1 MAQPIQHFSRF
12 TDYDTYLFKSGKHF
26 RLFEKLGSHLE
37 TVDGQD
43 GVFFAV
49 WAPNALSVSVIGD
62 FNYWNTQEHP
72 LFPRW
77 DGTGIWEGFIPGVTE
92 GTIYKYSIET
102 IHGERI
108 EKGDPFAFLWEN
120 PPKTA
125 SIVRGL
131 DYVWRD
137 KSWMDKRSEING
149 LNKPISV
156 YEVHLGSWRRNVEE
170 DNRSL
175 TYAELAIELVQYVK
189 EMGFTHIELMPVM
202 EHPFFGS
209 WGYQITGF
217 FAPSSRFGNPQEF
230 MALVD
235 ACHQAGIGIILDWVP
250 SHFPSDGHGLF
261 RFDGTALYEHEDP
274 RKGFHPDWNSYIFNY
289 GRFEVRSFLI
299 SNALFWL
306 EKYHVD
312 GLRVDA
318 VASMLYLDY
327 SRKEGEWIPNHHG
340 GRENLEAIAFLRE
353 LNETIYREFPDVQC
367 IAEESTAWPGVSR
380 PTFAGGLG
388 FGMKWMMGWMHDT
401 LDYFKI
407 DPFYR
412 KFHHHQLTFSIVYA
426 FTENFMLPLSH
437 DEVVHGKG
445 SLLGRMPGDEWQK
458 MANLRTLYTYMYT
471 HPGTKLLFMGGE
483 IGQFQEWNHDS
494 SLHWHL
500 LDQPLHA
507 GLNQL
512 MKELN
517 SLYRTEKSLF
527 ERSFDGPGFEWIE
540 LNDQE
545 NCTLVYKRIGS
556 DDSEH
561 LIIALNLTPVP
572 RSDYR
577 IGIDDH
583 IAYVEVFNSDATRFG
598 GSGMINGEKL
608 KIEDA
613 GWHMRNKSL
622 VLTLPPLGAVVI
634 KGVSTLPKLEV
645 VDTSES
651 HNDAE
656 TSNTEAGSSKGLDK
670 PKSGT
675 KKSKAAQTLSDGLD
689 KPKSGTKNSKTAS
702 SDADGLD
709 KPKSGT
715 KNSKTADSSS
725 EGLDKP
731 KSGTKNSKTTA
742 STSKGLDKPKS
753 GTKN

>member
-1 MAQPIQHFSRF
+1 
-12 TDYDTYLFKSGKHF
+12 
-26 RLFEKLGSHLE
+26 
-37 TVDGQD
+37 
-43 GVFFAV
+43 
-49 WAPNALSVSVIGD
+49 
-62 FNYWNTQEHP
+62 
-72 LFPRW
+72 
-77 DGTGIWEGFIPGVTE
+77 
-92 GTIYKYSIET
+92 
-102 IHGERI
+102 
-108 EKGDPFAFLWEN
+108 
-120 PPKTA
+120 
-125 SIVRGL
+125 
-131 DYVWRD
+131 
-137 KSWMDKRSEING
+137 
-149 LNKPISV
+149 
-156 YEVHLGSWRRNVEE
+156 
-170 DNRSL
+170 
-175 TYAELAIELVQYVK
+175 
-189 EMGFTHIELMPVM
+189 
-202 EHPFFGS
+202 
-209 WGYQITGF
+209 
-217 FAPSSRFGNPQEF
+217 
-230 MALVD
+230 
-235 ACHQAGIGIILDWVP
+235 
-250 SHFPSDGHGLF
+250 
-261 RFDGTALYEHEDP
+261 
-274 RKGFHPDWNSYIFNY
+274 
-289 GRFEVRSFLI
+289 
-299 SNALFWL
+299 
-306 EKYHVD
+306 
-312 GLRVDA
+312 
-318 VASMLYLDY
+318 
-327 SRKEGEWIPNHHG
+327 
-340 GRENLEAIAFLRE
+340 
-353 LNETIYREFPDVQC
+353 
-367 IAEESTAWPGVSR
+367 
-380 PTFAGGLG
+380 
-388 FGMKWMMGWMHDT
+388 
-401 LDYFKI
+401 
-407 DPFYR
+407 
-412 KFHHHQLTFSIVYA
+412 
-426 FTENFMLPLSH
+426 
-437 DEVVHGKG
+437 
-445 SLLGRMPGDEWQK
+445 MPGDEWQK
-458 MANLRTLYTYMYT
+458 MANLRTLYTYMFT

-583 IAYVEVFNSDATRFG
+583 MAYVEVFNSDATRFG

-656 TSNTEAGSSKGLDK
+656 TSNTDAGSSKGLDK

-689 KPKSGTKNSKTAS
+689 KPKSGTKNSKTAR